1 MFEIVEAFLK
11 CRPSTIKVCTWTCGP
26 RNLSLGCDCVERG
39 RAVHI
44 LWKEAG
50 KGASLKWDIYGC
62 LEMLSHL
69 SRKAGD
75 NGTSSNGKLEKNRR
89 PAAMPREGN
98 IYIYI
103 HIYIYI
109 CMSLMFR
116 MTGADFAGSSCD
128 ACHCRW
134 SVSWRIS
141 GTGPSLS

>member
-11 CRPSTIKVCTWTCGP
+11 CRASTIKVCTWTCGP

-69 SRKAGD
+69 SRKAGE
-75 NGTSSNGKLEKNRR
+75 NGTSSSGKLEKNRR

-98 IYIYI
+98 ILKKCICIYIYVVDINIWWNGGSVIQWLNQYIYI
-103 HIYIYI
+103 YTNIH
-109 CMSLMFR
+109 M
-116 MTGADFAGSSCD
+116 
-128 ACHCRW
+128 
-134 SVSWRIS
+134 VK
-141 GTGPSLS
+141 